1 MQKDLVKSGQLWYN
15 VFNEREGSTT
25 NYFQALRVQGKT
37 NLKTLNLKTNT
48 MKNTKTISRI
58 ESILSSGVTV
68 EGKLPIGSFVETKN
82 GKREVVQHVTKKST
96 IIL

>member
-1 MQKDLVKSGQLWYN
+1 
-15 VFNEREGSTT
+15 
-25 NYFQALRVQGKT
+25 
-37 NLKTLNLKTNT
+37 
-48 MKNTKTISRI
+48 MKNTKIKTISATAHCANLGEYLNRI

>member
-1 MQKDLVKSGQLWYN
+1 MK
-15 VFNEREGSTT
+15 E
-25 NYFQALRVQGKT
+25 
-37 NLKTLNLKTNT
+37 TNT

>member
-1 MQKDLVKSGQLWYN
+1 MK
-15 VFNEREGSTT
+15 E
-25 NYFQALRVQGKT
+25 
-37 NLKTLNLKTNT
+37 TNT

-82 GKREVVQHVTKKST
+82 GKRQVVQHVTKRSA
-96 IIL
+96 IIVYP

>member
-1 MQKDLVKSGQLWYN
+1 MK
-15 VFNEREGSTT
+15 E
-25 NYFQALRVQGKT
+25 
-37 NLKTLNLKTNT
+37 TNT

-82 GKREVVQHVTKKST
+82 GKRQVVQHVTKRST
-96 IIL
+96 IITLTTKNNMNTTVKNKMPSGNLVIRYSSIRDLYEVKI